1 MNEVEF
7 DQAFSNFLDDAQ
19 YERATGMV
27 FELVSTAF
35 AAGWK
40 AAMDS
45 DLKHVMD
52 AAER

>member
-1 MNEVEF
+1 MNWNLTRLF
-7 DQAFSNFLDDAQ
+7 PIFWTDAQ